1 MRNFFVCLLFVSTF
15 SYSQNTN
22 FNLTNY
28 KTYSVVISN
37 LKNQEQAIDIV
48 KNAEKSLWSE
58 FAWIDFK
65 TGIGYFINNNSMQMS
80 NITSLIN
87 SKGLTCS
94 NTKEINLD
102 NNLFLEIYSNRSG
115 LKSES
120 LKNQP
125 LNYINLGDQQKSE
138 LFYQIAKEIWIK
150 KYPESYNALYN
161 SDYKNDK
168 EYMPEHYPVFVNT
181 GNSEQDNANY
191 ENAKQEWIKN
201 YPDEVEQFT
210 KRSYQNSTGME
221 KPKEIETINSKK

>member
-102 NNLFLEIYSNRSG
+102 NNLFLEIYSQRSG
-115 LKSES
+115 IAKELIG
-120 LKNQP
+120 KNIP
-125 LNYINLGDQQKSE
+125 NYINLSNQFKSE
-138 LFYQIAKEIWIK
+138 TFYGTAKEIWVK
-150 KYPESYNALYN
+150 KYPESYDELHNYN
-161 SDYKNDK
+161 NYNKA
-168 EYMPEHYPVFVNT
+168 YIPEHYPKFINS
-181 GNSEQDNANY
+181 GNLEYDSNMYAK
-191 ENAKQEWIKN
+191 AKQEWLKN
-201 YPDEVEQFT
+201 YPE
-210 KRSYQNSTGME
+210 
-221 KPKEIETINSKK
+221 ETIAKKMNLSK